1 MLVLK
6 TQTLKGLLI
15 ALMTV
20 LALATNGIYAQTCDV
35 NTQKSLE
42 QTQVS
47 YFDKVTQGDNA
58 VFSIRYPLIG
68 TTYIISDNLG
78 TTYSFT
84 YTSGTDEY
92 ISINAGPVNTQRRFS
107 LKAQNGTCVYQTG
120 FNYTVTPATSL
131 ELVTRVEHERC
142 GNGGAIRFT
151 FVGPGAND
159 NDYNFYIKKD
169 TDATFDTSTP
179 LPLTGAQSRPAG
191 KYNIMARPKVGTGD
205 IITPAIEIKN
215 DRKELEYTA
224 VAMPVTC
231 ASSNMGIKAEIKV
244 DQWGNHSANYPVYYS
259 LLDSSDNPIAGKQR
273 QTSNIFTN
281 LTPGTYKVK
290 VEDFCGSSP
299 TPQSVT
305 LTYTNLTFTHLGLTS
320 VREFS
325 CDYADFNKLYLYGTG
340 LKEANNSDAFPYPFT
355 ISFAI
360 TAPSGAVY
368 SAAYTI
374 TDKTDL
380 STYMPKYYYDEALE
394 VTNNLREYRIPKEYG
409 VWTVTAQ
416 LTVCSNTTTI
426 GTATSTLY
434 NPIENARVVQTAGGN
449 SPCLS

>member
-1 MLVLK
+1 MSFFIVSLPPDVVHLLQLMKYFFCMQRLK

-15 ALMTV
+15 ALLTV

-151 FVGPGAND
+151 FVGPGANN
-159 NDYNFYIKKD
+159 NDYNFFIKKD

-259 LLDSSDNPIAGKQR
+259 LLDSSDTPIAGKQR

-305 LTYTNLTFTHLGLTS
+305 LTYTNLTFTHLDLIS

-340 LKEANNSDAFPYPFT
+340 LTEADKSDAFPYPFT

-380 STYMPKYYYDEALE
+380 NTYMPKYAYGEAL
-394 VTNNLREYRIPKEYG
+394 VVINNLREHRDG
-409 VWTVTAQ
+409 SA
-416 LTVCSNTTTI
+416 N
-426 GTATSTLY
+426 
-434 NPIENARVVQTAGGN
+434 RM
-449 SPCLS
+449 